1 VTPGE
6 METVVL
12 LLLAVLFL
20 AALVS
25 TIVLVFFRPWLIMR
39 RDQDQF
45 QNLETAAAE
54 LRESLKTATKS
65 AGEGEPLGVERRSWW
80 RRWFSS
86 GL

>member
-1 VTPGE
+1 

-20 AALVS
+20 ATLVS

-39 RDQDQF
+39 RDQDQL

-54 LRESLKTATKS
+54 LRESLQTATES

-80 RRWFSS
+80 RRLFT
-86 GL
+86 